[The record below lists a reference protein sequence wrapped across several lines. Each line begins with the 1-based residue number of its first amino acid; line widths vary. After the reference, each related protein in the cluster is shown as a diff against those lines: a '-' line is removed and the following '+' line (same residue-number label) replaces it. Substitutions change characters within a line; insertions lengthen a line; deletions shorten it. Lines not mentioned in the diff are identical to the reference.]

1 VSAAKRIGRLVVI
14 TDVHIQSRYS
24 HEQIAELACAGG
36 ADVIQLRDKDLPDE
50 DFLRI
55 AKRVRAICRRYDVQ
69 FIINDRVELARAVEA
84 DGVHVGRSD
93 MSAKDARE
101 LMGDKAII
109 GTSAGS
115 AKEAKEAE
123 IAGADYIG
131 FGHIFATSSKTKA
144 TPPVGLAGLRAA
156 CQAVKL
162 PVIAIGGIT
171 EKNVADV
178 IRAGAHGI
186 AVIAAVC
193 AADYPRAAAA
203 RLRTVID
210 SGSEAGR

>member
-1 VSAAKRIGRLVVI
+1 VSGAKRIGRLVVI

-24 HEQIAELACAGG
+24 HEQLAELACAGG
-36 ADVIQLRDKDLPDE
+36 ADVIQLRDKDLPDDE
-50 DFLRI
+50 FIRI
-55 AKRVRAICRRYDVQ
+55 AQRVRAICRRYDVQ
-69 FIINDRVELARAVEA
+69 FIINDRVEVARAVEA
-84 DGVHVGRSD
+84 GGVHVGRSD
-93 MSAKDARE
+93 MAVKDVRA
-101 LMGDKAII
+101 LLGAGAII

-115 AKEAKEAE
+115 IEEVLNGE
-123 IAGADYIG
+123 RSGADYVG

-144 TPPVGLAGLRAA
+144 TPPVGLEGLRTA
-156 CQAVKL
+156 CRVKL

-171 EKNVADV
+171 EKNAADV

-210 SGSEAGR
+210 AATDAGR